1 GGKKDAIKARI
12 ASIQKEL
19 DKSTSDYD
27 KEKLSERIAKLS
39 GGVAKINVGGATE
52 SEVKEKKMRVEDA
65 MHATKAAHQEGILPG
80 GGVALL
86 RASAGLK
93 APNDLT
99 DDEGVGYGIVVR
111 ACRSPV
117 RQIVE
122 NAGED
127 GNVVAKDVLANADK
141 NYGYDARAGEY
152 CDMIA
157 RGIND
162 PTKVARSALQN
173 AASVATQLLTSDAMV
188 ADMPKDEKKPAA
200 GGGYGDMY

>member
-1 GGKKDAIKARI
+1 KIKVDKDKTTIIEGAGKKDQITARLG
-12 ASIQKEL
+12 SIQKEL

-86 RASAGLK
+86 RASDGLK
-93 APNDLT
+93 APESLT
-99 DDEGVGYGIVVR
+99 DDERVGYNIIVR
-111 ACRSPV
+111 ACRAPIK
-117 RQIVE
+117 QIVE
-122 NAGED
+122 NAGENGD
-127 GNVVAKDVLANADK
+127 VVAKDVLAKKDK

-152 CDMIA
+152 CDLVA
-157 RGIND
+157 KGIID
-162 PTKVARSALQN
+162 PAKVVRSALQN
-173 AASVATQLLTSDAMV
+173 AASVATLLLTSDAMI
-188 ADMPKDEKKPAA
+188 
-200 GGGYGDMY
+200 